1 MPKQERP
8 KKVTVKDLVFNRLR
22 LKEES
27 LDFANNLEGGKR
39 ELFIAEI
46 QLEANTSSIPVLSTT
61 VDRYIRA
68 YAKDRSNTFKA
79 TNNSTSN

>member
-1 MPKQERP
+1 MSKDAA
-8 KKVTVKDLVFNRLR
+8 KKVTVKSLVFNRLA

-27 LDFANNLEGGKR
+27 QDFANNLDGGKR

-46 QLEANTSSIPVLSTT
+46 QLAANNSSIPVLSTT

-68 YAKDRSNTFKA
+68 YAKERRSTFKA
-79 TNNSTSN
+79 SSNSTTN